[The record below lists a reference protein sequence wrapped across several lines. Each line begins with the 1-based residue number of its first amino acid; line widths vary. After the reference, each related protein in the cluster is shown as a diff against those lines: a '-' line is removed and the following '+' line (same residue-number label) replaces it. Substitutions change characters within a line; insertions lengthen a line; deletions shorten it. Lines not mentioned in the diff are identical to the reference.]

1 MQNISVLIYDY
12 QSGLLSLEQLASALQ
27 ISMRET
33 MKMLSVQG
41 VAVIDYDFDE
51 DLALAEQI

>member
-1 MQNISVLIYDY
+1 MQNISSLIYNY
-12 QSGLLSLEQLASALQ
+12 QSGLLTLEQLASALQ